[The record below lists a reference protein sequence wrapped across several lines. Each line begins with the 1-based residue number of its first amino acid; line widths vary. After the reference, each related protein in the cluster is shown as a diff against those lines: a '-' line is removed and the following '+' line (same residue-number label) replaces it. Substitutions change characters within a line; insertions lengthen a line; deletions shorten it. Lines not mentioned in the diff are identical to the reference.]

1 MIGRAVSH
9 YRVLS
14 ALGSGGMGVVYLA
27 EDERLGRQVA
37 LKFLPPD
44 SIKNRQALDRF
55 RVEARAASSLSH
67 PGICAIYDIGD
78 DQGTPFI
85 VMEALKGENLR
96 DRINKGPLKV
106 ADIVEIGIQLADAL
120 EAAHTQGIIH
130 RDIKPSNIFVNDKNR
145 AKILDFG
152 LAKLATGPGGTTAG
166 GQTVDASTH
175 QTVVKQITLPGSALG
190 TVSYM
195 SPEQA
200 RGEDVDTRTDLF
212 SLGAVLFEMATG
224 TQAFGGNTPAVI
236 FDAILNHT
244 PAPASEFNPLVP
256 ARLETIIAT
265 LLEKDRELRYQHASD
280 LQAELKRLR
289 RDLDSGTLAAVPAN
303 RTTVGPSSPS
313 RASGSASRRG
323 STQQQIAPP
332 PVPSSH
338 WWRYGIAA
346 LAVLVAGAVAFTIWS
361 GRGGS
366 VAPTDERIAVQQGP
380 APAPVQP
387 SGPLPP
393 APALPAPAAVPPA
406 AVPPPAASVPQANP
420 APPPSRPENA
430 APPTATP
437 RSTADPRST
446 TPARGA
452 APTTPPPQPTPAQP
466 PPQPSAQTPASVPV
480 PVAPTPPPAAA
491 TPPATTENAPA
502 SASPAPAQP
511 APAQPAPPRPAELPP
526 QPTPRVAT
534 PPEAA
539 PTSPTESDETLIR
552 RVIATYKTAIETK
565 NVALFRSVRP
575 GLSSAEETR
584 LRESFRQVDSQTVS
598 ITIDDV
604 RVEGRMATA
613 RVTRQDVIV
622 SPGRRQVQNSR
633 QTIRFE
639 KSATGWI
646 ITSIGG

>member
-44 SIKNRQALDRF
+44 SIRNRQALDRF

-78 DQGTPFI
+78 DGGAPFI

-106 ADIVEIGIQLADAL
+106 ADIVDIGIQLADAL
-120 EAAHTQGIIH
+120 EAAHTQSIIH
-130 RDIKPSNIFVNDKNR
+130 RDIKPSNIFVSDKNR

-152 LAKLATGPGGTTAG
+152 LAKLATGSGGGSAG

-265 LLEKDRELRYQHASD
+265 LLEKDRELRIQHASD

-289 RDLDSGTLAAVPAN
+289 RDLDSGTLAAIPAS
-303 RTTVGPSSPS
+303 RSTVGPPSPS
-313 RASGSASRRG
+313 RASASASRRG

-332 PVPSSH
+332 VPASH

-346 LAVLVAGAVAFTIWS
+346 LAILIVGAGAFTIWS
-361 GRGGS
+361 GRGQPA
-366 VAPTDERIAVQQGP
+366 APVEDRAAVEQTRP
-380 APAPVQP
+380 APPPVQP
-387 SGPLPP
+387 GASLPAP
-393 APALPAPAAVPPA
+393 PALPSAVPVPPA
-406 AVPPPAASVPQANP
+406 AVTAPQPKPAP
-420 APPPSRPENA
+420 APPVRPENA
-430 APPTATP
+430 AP
-437 RSTADPRST
+437 RVDPRST
-446 TPARGA
+446 TPPRGA
-452 APTTPPPQPTPAQP
+452 GPSATPPQPAAAPPSAPPA
-466 PPQPSAQTPASVPV
+466 AQTPTPSPV
-480 PVAPTPPPAAA
+480 PPAAPPPPPAQTTPPPAA
-491 TPPATTENAPA
+491 ENAPA
-502 SASPAPAQP
+502 
-511 APAQPAPPRPAELPP
+511 
-526 QPTPRVAT
+526 VAT
-534 PPEAA
+534 PPPSQPEPARPADTPAPRPTPAAETPAA
-539 PTSPTESDETLIR
+539 PPTPAESDDAVIR
-552 RVIATYKTAIETK
+552 RAIATYKTAIETK
-565 NVALFRSVRP
+565 NLALYRSVRP
-575 GLSSAEETR
+575 GLSSAEESR
-584 LRESFRQVDSQTVS
+584 LRESFRQADSQQVS
-598 ITIDDV
+598 ITIEEI
-604 RVEGRMATA
+604 RVEGRTATA

-639 KSATGWI
+639 KTATGWI